1 MYQLSKKLT
10 RKKCLG
16 QGKNSCQSWV
26 IIVKSKKKCKN
37 QSIVRGMIDQKR
49 KCIVG
54 EKKELQNNCH
64 VGGGGTDTKIWLF
77 SHELLCNAL
86 LTGTSFFFSPKGKYR
101 SKKINTLNPNSEVSS
116 FWIKTL
122 NVHKK
127 YFVQLLLVSC
137 IGSRKK
143 NKNIVHPEEMVKVF
157 FFYYLQRV
165 SLAERSLHV
174 PFPFY

>member
-1 MYQLSKKLT
+1 M
-10 RKKCLG
+10 
-16 QGKNSCQSWV
+16 W
-26 IIVKSKKKCKN
+26 
-37 QSIVRGMIDQKR
+37 
-49 KCIVG
+49 
-54 EKKELQNNCH
+54 
-64 VGGGGTDTKIWLF
+64 GGGG
-77 SHELLCNAL
+77 ELIQKSGYFHMNCCAMHCLQEQV
-86 LTGTSFFFSPKGKYR
+86 FFFSPKGKYR

-174 PFPFY
+174 PFPFYWMKSVMTSHWGAVHLKKYYLPFRTKIGCNILRGSRQE